1 MEKRKEDHIKLAFES
16 GLDIHN
22 LDDRFYYEPLLSA
35 HPNERVEPI
44 SFLGKAMKNPLWISS
59 MTGGTEKAG
68 HINRNLAKACNEF
81 GLGMGLGSC
90 RILLEDKKY
99 FDDFNLRPII
109 GDDLPFYANLGIAQI
124 EKALEN
130 NSVDRITEMV
140 ESLSADGLIIHVN
153 PLQEYLQPEGDKL
166 KNAPFKTIHQF
177 IENFDLPIIVKE
189 VGQGFGPESIKSL
202 LRLPIAAMEFAAF
215 GGTNFS
221 KLELTRANDAKT
233 ELLNPFVKVGN
244 TALEM
249 MKHINTALKEI
260 PNPRC
265 KEIIISGGVKD
276 YLDGYYLINKIR
288 LSAVYGQASA
298 FLKYA
303 VGDYKEL
310 HDFIEQQLVGLRLAE
325 SYLRVR

>member
-16 GLDIHN
+16 GLNIQN

-35 HPNERVEPI
+35 HPKERVEPI
-44 SFLGKAMKNPLWISS
+44 SFLGKAMYNPVWISS
-59 MTGGTEKAG
+59 MTGGTDKAG

-90 RILLEDKKY
+90 RILLEDEKY
-99 FDDFNLRPII
+99 FDDFNLRHII
-109 GDDLPFYANLGIAQI
+109 GDDLPFFANLGIAQI

-130 NSVDRITEMV
+130 DSVRNITGMV
-140 ESLSADGLIIHVN
+140 KSLRADGLIIHVN
-153 PLQEYLQPEGDKL
+153 PLQEYLQPEGDRL

-177 IENFDLPIIVKE
+177 IEVFDLPIVVKE

-202 LRLPIAAMEFAAF
+202 LRLPLAAIEFAAF

-221 KLELTRANDAKT
+221 KLELARANDAKA
-233 ELLNPFVKVGN
+233 ELLNPFVNVGN

-249 MKHINTALKEI
+249 MRHVNEALKEI
-260 PNPRC
+260 PNPKC

-276 YLDGYYLINKIR
+276 YLDGYYLINKIK
-288 LSAVYGQASA
+288 LSAVYGQASV
-298 FLKYA
+298 FLKHA
-303 VGDYKEL
+303 MGDYKEL
-310 HDFIEQQLVGLRLAE
+310 HDFIQQQIVGLHLAE